1 MALLLSAGLAR
12 CETRQFTDVDG
23 RHLEAE
29 IVSATASKVEVKL
42 KSGKTAR
49 IDLERL
55 SEDDRNYVKEWL
67 AGMDAEAKERMAKEA
82 TARRAAEIP
91 EMITKFCKGK
101 LGKQVGNGECW
112 TLADEAFK
120 ACGLKRPGAD
130 MRVWGK
136 IVDHQKEKLQP
147 GDIVEFRSARFS
159 DGSYTAPEHTAVV
172 VKGGKR
178 GIVVAEQNWGGN
190 KTVHERPM
198 DLGGLVS
205 GTLIIYRPE

>member
-1 MALLLSAGLAR
+1 
-12 CETRQFTDVDG
+12 
-23 RHLEAE
+23 
-29 IVSATASKVEVKL
+29 
-42 KSGKTAR
+42 
-49 IDLERL
+49 
-55 SEDDRNYVKEWL
+55 
-67 AGMDAEAKERMAKEA
+67 
-82 TARRAAEIP
+82 
-91 EMITKFCKGK
+91 MITKFCKSK

-136 IVDHQKEKLQP
+136 IVDHKKEKLQP

-159 DGSYTAPEHTAVV
+159 DGGFTAPEHTAVV

-178 GIVVAEQNWGGN
+178 SIVVAEQNWGGN
-190 KTVHERPM
+190 KTVHERAM